1 MIFLDTTIRDGSN
14 ALETGFL
21 EEDIGPIVSG
31 LASAGISYIEVG
43 NGVSAGLAGHH
54 GAAKSSDTRTVAAAR
69 EAAPS
74 ARLGVLAVPAL
85 VALEALHPLLDFVDF
100 VRLSLAPHEFDLGGP
115 FIQDARRHGKQ
126 VFIQLV
132 KSHQLPAEDLAER
145 VRPLIGEGADGI
157 YIVDTV
163 GGMMPAEAALYVGLL
178 HDAFPIPVG
187 FHGHNNTGYAAA
199 NSLAAI
205 EAGATFVDATVGG
218 IGRGGG
224 NVQIE
229 LLVALL
235 QKRGECPD
243 IELERLFALSLDL
256 WQRYP
261 NVARGIDPIEVCYAI
276 NGLDSLS
283 RDHVR
288 RVAADRGLSP
298 FDVIGVL
305 PSHVRGFIATPA
317 EVEAAA
323 DALDRQGRASR
334 TQA

>member
-31 LASAGISYIEVG
+31 LVSAGISYIEVG
-43 NGVSAGLAGHH
+43 NGVSAGLAGHDR
-54 GAAKSSDTRTVAAAR
+54 AAKSSDTRAVAIAR

-85 VALEALHPLLDFVDF
+85 VALEALHPLFDFVDF

-115 FIQDARRHGKQ
+115 FIQDARRRGKQ

-132 KSHQLPAEDLAER
+132 KSHLIAPEDLAER
-145 VRPLIGEGADGI
+145 ARPLIGQGADGI

-178 HDAFPIPVG
+178 HDAFPTPVG

-205 EAGATFVDATVGG
+205 DAGATFVDATVGG

-224 NVQIE
+224 NVQME

-235 QKRGECPD
+235 QKRGECRD

-261 NVARGIDPIEVCYAI
+261 NVARGIDPLEVCYAI

-288 RVAADRGLSP
+288 RAAGERGLSP
-298 FDVIGVL
+298 FDVISVL
-305 PSHVRGFIATPA
+305 PSHVHGFIATPA
-317 EVEAAA
+317 EVDAAA
-323 DALDRQGRASR
+323 DSLERRVEALR